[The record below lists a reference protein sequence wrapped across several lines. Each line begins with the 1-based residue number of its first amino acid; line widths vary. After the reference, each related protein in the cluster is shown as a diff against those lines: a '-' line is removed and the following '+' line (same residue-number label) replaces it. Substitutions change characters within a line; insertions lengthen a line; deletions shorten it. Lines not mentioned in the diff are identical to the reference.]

1 MGLVGLVAVVVEKL
15 VALGWVRIDTLGIL
29 GAVGVL
35 IGLVYWRLTRPGRL
49 ELAVLLDERANL
61 RERLSTILALE
72 RLDDPFSRQ
81 AVAEC
86 RQGVLKVKPADHF
99 PLQFPKRFEWAVL
112 IWLVVGV
119 AWVYGPQWDL
129 LGRREQLKQEQAR
142 QVAVQQMKTQV
153 QSAVNKVKAL
163 SEKIDPNLLSQFP
176 TDAARDLSAKDPQQV
191 RQAAVKQ
198 ISELQKRVKEARE
211 DSKFKGL
218 EDLQQRLQHLKSP
231 DAGPAKGLAQQ
242 LAKGEFGKAA
252 AALEALQKQL
262 ADQNLTPEQRRQLG
276 QNLADLARQLEKL
289 AQQQWKMENELKKLG
304 LKPELAKDL
313 KKLEEALKKL
323 PMDAEQRKSLME
335 MAKANQAACKSCS
348 QMSEALN
355 SAASAMQSGSESP
368 ESLAEA
374 KDQLSELESLSQ
386 QLEMTQ
392 ATLADLGKA
401 MRKFGEGNCP
411 NCGGEGCEYCEG
423 GGGKGEWAEGEPES
437 EGSGSGGPGIGRG
450 SVTDVKATD
459 TKSDKTKVQGKSD
472 SGPIIA
478 SWYVQGNKVKGESTK
493 TFSQVAGEAAQE
505 AAEAIETQHVPR
517 EYQDAVKNY
526 FSQLQKSTEAST
538 TEKGK

>member
-1 MGLVGLVAVVVEKL
+1 MRVGITPDEAVAQDDP
-15 VALGWVRIDTLGIL
+15 VRVLERIL
-29 GAVGVL
+29 GEMDWSKWEAR
-35 IGLVYWRLTRPGRL
+35 YNGRL
-49 ELAVLLDERANL
+49 GQPAIHPRLLAGSLLYGLMKGIRTTRALEDATRHRVDFMWFLERRTFNHTTFSNSRKEFKAEIKDLNRQLSRAICLERAKEAKALLEMVIDGTRL
-61 RERLSTILALE
+61 RASSNRLGALTAE
-72 RLDDPFSRQ
+72 TPEWV
-81 AVAEC
+81 VAE
-86 RQGVLKVKPADHF
+86 V
-99 PLQFPKRFEWAVL
+99 E
-112 IWLVVGV
+112 
-119 AWVYGPQWDL
+119 
-129 LGRREQLKQEQAR
+129 
-142 QVAVQQMKTQV
+142 
-153 QSAVNKVKAL
+153 KAL

-313 KKLEEALKKL
+313 KKLEESLKKL